1 MSTNSSINLES
12 SNLAMFARLDNR
24 PCAVVGGGTVAERKT
39 RELLR
44 AGARVTVLSP
54 EVTAG
59 LERLAR
65 DGEIVWISEPY
76 SSQPLTGFWLIV
88 AATADKALNG
98 RVFEAAEAAQTF
110 CNVVDDPERCS
121 FIMPAVVR
129 RDPVTI
135 AISSDGHSPVIARWV
150 KGLIE
155 SLVPQQL
162 GTLATLAGRWRGRV
176 RDAIADIDERRR
188 FWESVLEGPIPDQV
202 YSGRTAVAEVAL
214 EQALE
219 RWHATSGARTGEAYI
234 VGAGPGSPDLLTLRG
249 RQLLSQAEVVL
260 YDRLVPAGILEF
272 ARRDA
277 ELISVG
283 KRAGRPSITQA
294 QINRLLVEH
303 VRRGKRVCRLKGG
316 DPMIF
321 GRGGEELEALTA
333 AGLPFQVVP
342 GVSAAIACAAY
353 AGIPLTLRGVTQT
366 VLLTTGHT
374 ESSAAPDLGI
384 VPRGQTLALY
394 MGVARYGAIAS
405 TLLAAGNS
413 PELPVAI
420 IERGTLP
427 EQRVVTTTL
436 ADLAEAAPA
445 LGIESP
451 ALLLVGE
458 TTGLAERYGWF
469 APERHVTYKGS
480 QSRRLALDARAV

>member
-1 MSTNSSINLES
+1 MDTTPSQ
-12 SNLAMFARLDNR
+12 NLALFARLENR
-24 PCAVVGGGTVAERKT
+24 CCAVIGGGTIAERKT
-39 RELLR
+39 RELVR

-54 EVTAG
+54 DSTKG
-59 LERLAR
+59 LEQLAR
-65 DGEIVWISEPY
+65 DSLIDWRAESFT
-76 SSQPLTGFWLIV
+76 SQSLAGYWLIV
-88 AATADKALNG
+88 AATDDKALNA
-98 RVFEAAEAAQTF
+98 RVFEAAEAAHTF

-135 AISSDGHSPVIARWV
+135 AISSDGHAPVIARWV

-155 SLVPQQL
+155 TLVPQQL
-162 GTLATLAGRWRGRV
+162 GALATLAGRWRARV
-176 RDAIADIDERRR
+176 KSAIADIDERRR
-188 FWESVLEGPIPDQV
+188 FWESVLEGPISDQV
-202 YSGRTAVAEVAL
+202 YSGRETVAEAAL

-219 RWHATSGARTGEAYI
+219 RWHTSSGARTGEAYI

-260 YDRLVPAGILEF
+260 YDRLVPAEILEF

-283 KRAGRPSITQA
+283 KQAGRPSISQA
-294 QINRLLVEH
+294 QINRLLVET
-303 VRRGKRVCRLKGG
+303 VKRGKRVCRLKGG

-374 ESSAAPDLGI
+374 ESSTDLDLGF
-384 VPRGQTLALY
+384 VPSGQTLALY
-394 MGVARYGAIAS
+394 MGVARYGQIAQ

-413 PELPVAI
+413 PEMPVAI
-420 IERGTLP
+420 VERGTLA

-445 LGIESP
+445 LEIESP

-458 TTGLAERYGWF
+458 TTQLAERYGWF
-469 APERHVTYKGS
+469 APERHVAYKGTQS
-480 QSRRLALDARAV
+480 QRPALSARAV

>member
-1 MSTNSSINLES
+1 MDTALSDNLGS
-12 SNLAMFARLDNR
+12 SNLAIFARLEAR
-24 PCAVVGGGTVAERKT
+24 RCAVIGGGSVAERKT
-39 RELLR
+39 RELVR

-54 EVTAG
+54 DATAG

-65 DGEIVWISEPY
+65 NGKIDWLAEPY
-76 SSQPLTGFWLIV
+76 TDQPLAGFWLIV
-88 AATADKALNG
+88 AATDDKALNT

-121 FIMPAVVR
+121 FIMPAIVR

-135 AISSDGHSPVIARWV
+135 AISSDGHAPVIARWV

-155 SLVPQQL
+155 VLVPQQL
-162 GTLATLAGRWRGRV
+162 GALATLAGRWRGRV
-176 RDAIADIDERRR
+176 KTAISDIDERRR
-188 FWESVLEGPIPDQV
+188 FWESVLESPIPDQV
-202 YSGRTAVAEVAL
+202 YSGRAAVAEAAL

-219 RWHATSGARTGEAYI
+219 RWHTTSGARSGEAYI

-260 YDRLVPAGILEF
+260 YDRLVPAEILEF

-283 KRAGRPSITQA
+283 KQAGRPSITQA

-303 VRRGKRVCRLKGG
+303 VKRGKRVCRLKGG

-321 GRGGEELEALTA
+321 GRGGEELEALTD

-374 ESSAAPDLGI
+374 ESSTDLDLAR
-384 VPRGQTLALY
+384 VPSGQTLALY
-394 MGVARYGAIAS
+394 MGVARYGQIAD

-413 PELPVAI
+413 PDLPVAI

-427 EQRVVTTTL
+427 EQRVITTTL

-445 LGIESP
+445 LEIESP
-451 ALLLVGE
+451 ALLLVGQ
-458 TTGLAERYGWF
+458 TTGLAEQYGWF
-469 APERHVTYKGS
+469 APERHVSYKGTR
-480 QSRRLALDARAV
+480 SRQHALSACAV

>member
-1 MSTNSSINLES
+1 MDTTPSQ
-12 SNLAMFARLDNR
+12 NLALFARLENR
-24 PCAVVGGGTVAERKT
+24 CCAVIGGGTIAERKT
-39 RELLR
+39 RELVR

-54 EVTAG
+54 DSTKG
-59 LERLAR
+59 LEQLAR
-65 DGEIVWISEPY
+65 DSLIDWRAESFT
-76 SSQPLTGFWLIV
+76 SQSLAGYWLIV
-88 AATADKALNG
+88 AATDDKALNA
-98 RVFEAAEAAQTF
+98 RVFEAAEAAHTF

-135 AISSDGHSPVIARWV
+135 AISSDGHAPVIARWV

-155 SLVPQQL
+155 TLVPQQL
-162 GTLATLAGRWRGRV
+162 GALATLAGRWRARV
-176 RDAIADIDERRR
+176 KSAIADIDERRR
-188 FWESVLEGPIPDQV
+188 FWESVLEGPISDQV
-202 YSGRTAVAEVAL
+202 YSGRETVAEAAL

-219 RWHATSGARTGEAYI
+219 RWHTSSGARTGEAYI

-260 YDRLVPAGILEF
+260 YDRLVPAEILEF

-283 KRAGRPSITQA
+283 KQAGRPSISQA
-294 QINRLLVEH
+294 QINRLLVET
-303 VRRGKRVCRLKGG
+303 VKRGKRVCRLKGG

-374 ESSAAPDLGI
+374 ESSTDLDLGF
-384 VPRGQTLALY
+384 VPSGQTLALY
-394 MGVARYGAIAS
+394 MGVARYGQIAQ

-420 IERGTLP
+420 VERGTLA

-445 LGIESP
+445 LEIESP

-458 TTGLAERYGWF
+458 TTQLAERYGWF
-469 APERHVTYKGS
+469 APERHVAYKGTQS
-480 QSRRLALDARAV
+480 QRPALSARAV

>member
-1 MSTNSSINLES
+1 MDSTRSDNLPI
-12 SNLAMFARLDNR
+12 FARLR
-24 PCAVVGGGTVAERKT
+24 ARRCAVVGGGSVAERKT
-39 RELLR
+39 RELVR

-54 EVTAG
+54 DATAG
-59 LERLAR
+59 LQGLAR
-65 DGEIVWISEPY
+65 DGEIDWHAQAY
-76 SSQPLTGFWLIV
+76 TDQPLAGFWLIV
-88 AATADKALNG
+88 AATDDKALNE

-110 CNVVDDPERCS
+110 CNVVDNPERCS

-135 AISSDGHSPVIARWV
+135 AISSDGHAPVIARWV

-155 SLVPQQL
+155 TLIPQQL
-162 GTLATLAGRWRGRV
+162 GALAALAGRWRGRV
-176 RDAIADIDERRR
+176 KTAITDMDERRR

-202 YSGRTAVAEVAL
+202 YSGRGAVAEAAL

-219 RWHATSGARTGEAYI
+219 RWHTSSGARTGEAYI

-260 YDRLVPAGILEF
+260 YDRLVPAEILEF

-283 KRAGRPSITQA
+283 KRAGRPSIAQA
-294 QINRLLVEH
+294 QINRLLVEQ
-303 VRRGKRVCRLKGG
+303 VKRGKRVCRLKGG

-321 GRGGEELEALTA
+321 GRGGEELEALAA

-353 AGIPLTLRGVTQT
+353 AGIPLTLRGVTQS

-374 ESSAAPDLGI
+374 ESSADLDLGLL
-384 VPRGQTLALY
+384 PSGQTLALY
-394 MGVARYGAIAS
+394 MGVARYPRIAEA
-405 TLLAAGNS
+405 LMAAGNS
-413 PELPVAI
+413 PSLPIAVV
-420 IERGTLP
+420 ERGTLP
-427 EQRVVTTTL
+427 EQRVITTTL
-436 ADLAEAAPA
+436 GELTEAAA
-445 LGIESP
+445 ELDIQSP

-458 TTGLAERYGWF
+458 TTRLAERYGWF
-469 APERHVTYKGS
+469 APERHVAYKGAV
-480 QSRRLALDARAV
+480 SRRHASRARVV